1 MMERLSVLKRSEDI
15 KQLISFPSLEDSIQ
29 EDRIKELESIGITSI
44 LSYGKTKI
52 GNLSV
57 LGKGCV
63 GLTLPVIH
71 RKKMRALKVR
81 RTDANRDN
89 MYNEVIMHS
98 IANTVNVGPILIDF
112 TENFILMEFIDGT
125 NIFDWLFNKVR
136 RRHYVYQV
144 IASSLEQCFALDQIK
159 LDHGQLSYLKHHLII
174 SSKNQP
180 KIIDF
185 ESSSMRRRTANVS
198 SLVHNFLWASSFYSK
213 LKYELTYEKKLKI
226 LQLLKDYKSCKT
238 RARFVGILDFFNS
251 QCD

>member
-1 MMERLSVLKRSEDI
+1 MMERLSVLKKSEDI
-15 KQLISFPSLEDSIQ
+15 KQLITFPSLEDGIQ
-29 EDRIKELESIGITSI
+29 EGRIKELESIGITSI
-44 LSYGKTKI
+44 LSYGKTRI

-63 GLTLPVIH
+63 GLTIPVIH

-112 TENFILMEFIDGT
+112 TENFILMEFIDGM
-125 NIFDWLFNKVR
+125 NIFDWLCNKIGQR
-136 RRHYVYQV
+136 DYIYQV
-144 IASSLEQCFALDQIK
+144 IASSLEQCYSLDQIK

-185 ESSSMRRRTANVS
+185 ESSSVRRRTANVS
-198 SLVHNFLWASSFYSK
+198 SFVHNFLWASSLYSK
-213 LKYELTYEKKLKI
+213 LGYKFTNEKKLKI

-238 RARFVGILDFFNS
+238 RERFVGILDFFNS
-251 QCD
+251 QS